1 MSTGAPR
8 IDSASRIILAPRR
21 DIYAT
26 FDSGEALMEWRRP
39 ASMTARIHHFEARTG
54 GTYRMSLIYGG
65 DAASGQGKSAEL
77 EDSFTGRFAERV
89 ADRSIVELIEFET
102 EDAAFSG
109 TMKMTTRLEDVAGG
123 TRVTIT
129 CEDVPPG
136 IGQADHLDG
145 LREALANLAAL
156 LERPT

>member
-1 MSTGAPR
+1 MSGSTPR
-8 IDSASRIILAPRR
+8 IDSASRIILASRA

-26 FDSGEALMEWRRP
+26 FDSGEALMAWRRP
-39 ASMTARIHHFEARTG
+39 AAMMARIHHFEARTG
-54 GTYRMSLIYGG
+54 GTYRMSLTY
-65 DAASGQGKSAEL
+65 SGADPSVQGKSAEF
-77 EDSFTGRFAERV
+77 EDSFTGSFAERV
-89 ADRSIVELIEFET
+89 ADRRIVEMIDFET
-102 EDAAFSG
+102 ADAAFSG

-145 LREALANLAAL
+145 LNEALANLAAL
-156 LERPT
+156 LERPA